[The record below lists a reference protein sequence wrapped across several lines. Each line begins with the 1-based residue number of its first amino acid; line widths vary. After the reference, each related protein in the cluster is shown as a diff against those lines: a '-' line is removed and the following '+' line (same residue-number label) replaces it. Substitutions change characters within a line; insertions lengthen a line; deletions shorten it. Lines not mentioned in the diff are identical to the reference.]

1 MENKVW
7 VNGTF
12 DVLHNGHFQLLN
24 LAATHGR
31 LIVGIDSDRRVRELK
46 GDSRPYHNQFERA
59 YNLMSIRGVY
69 NVIVFDSDDELKELL
84 KKNKPDYLVIGSDYR
99 GKKIIG
105 GEYANEII
113 YFDRIDHSTTKI
125 METWDTNNNQK

>member
-1 MENKVW
+1 MENTVW

-24 LAATHGR
+24 SASTYGK
-31 LIVGIDSDRRVRELK
+31 LIVGIDSDRRVREMK
-46 GDSRPYHNQFERA
+46 GDNRPYHNQFERA
-59 YNLMSIRGVY
+59 YNLMSIKGVY
-69 NVIVFDSDDELKELL
+69 NVIVFDTDEELIELL
-84 KKNKPDYLVIGSDYR
+84 KKNKPDYFLIGSDYKN
-99 GKKIIG
+99 KKIIG

-125 METWDTNNNQK
+125 LEKWDTKNNQK

>member
-1 MENKVW
+1 MENTVW

-24 LAATHGR
+24 LASTYGK
-31 LIVGIDSDRRVRELK
+31 LIVGIDSDRRVREMK
-46 GDSRPYHNQFERA
+46 GNDRPYHNQFERT
-59 YNLMSIRGVY
+59 YNLMSIKGVY
-69 NVIVFDSDDELKELL
+69 NVIVFDTDEELIELL
-84 KKNKPDYLVIGSDYR
+84 KKNKPDYFLIGSDYKN
-99 GKKIIG
+99 KKIIG

-125 METWDTNNNQK
+125 LEKWDTSNNQK